1 MAKKKKKVKIVV
13 KKSYTDISL
22 SYMEDS
28 LNLLKDILKELKRG
42 V

>member
-22 SYMEDS
+22 DYMIDTKKI
-28 LNLLKDILKELKRG
+28 LIDILKELKRG